1 MSSGSPRPRAEGEV
15 LRGEQVVVKF
25 GSKTVLDRMSLS
37 LEAGENVAILGGSG
51 TGKSVF
57 LKLVVGLL
65 APNEGSI
72 HLWGQP
78 TEGLDEDAWT
88 PFRRRMGMVF
98 QSGALFDSMSVFE
111 NIAFPLR
118 QWGDRDEDA
127 ITKRVEECLTWVD
140 LDGVGH
146 QSPSELS
153 GGMRRRVALARTIS
167 FEPEFVLYDEPTT
180 GLDPV
185 TARKISRLIRDLD
198 RKLSST
204 SILVTHDIECA
215 RTVASRWAYLAGGKI
230 VADGTPDELLSSGDE
245 ELREFL
251 LGGDPAR
258 ELPLGRKGQ

>member
-1 MSSGSPRPRAEGEV
+1 M
-15 LRGEQVVVKF
+15 LRGDGVVVKF
-25 GSKTVLDRMSLS
+25 GKKTVLDGMSLS
-37 LEAGENVAILGGSG
+37 LDAGENVAILGGSG

-65 APNEGSI
+65 EPQEGSI
-72 HLWGQP
+72 HLWGES
-78 TEGLDEDAWT
+78 TEALDEDAWL

-118 QWGDRDEDA
+118 QRGDRDEDVIA
-127 ITKRVEECLTWVD
+127 KRVEECLSWVD
-140 LDGVGH
+140 LEGVGK

-198 RKLSST
+198 KKLSST

-215 RTVASRWAYLAGGKI
+215 RTVASRWTYLSGGKI

-258 ELPLGRKGQ
+258 ELPIGRKGP